1 MEEVDRQFIHTV
13 NINFWLTNGVWFNLM
28 RFVFH
33 VEH

>member
-1 MEEVDRQFIHTV
+1 MEGVDRQFIHTV
-13 NINFWLTNGVWFNLM
+13 NINFWLTNCVWFNLM

>member
-1 MEEVDRQFIHTV
+1 MEEVDKQFIHTA
-13 NINFWLTNGVWFNLM
+13 NINFGLTNGVWFNLM